1 MKKFLLLVGIVSLF
15 GTAIGQG
22 AMKVSPIEFTS
33 NSSKFN
39 GKMISISPVQIV
51 LDGKTHDPR
60 VVGPM
65 TPNVLSSGPGPA
77 GVGTQVLRC
86 NAPRSFKSIE
96 IDFPSDPNYNACFFI
111 SEAMF
116 NSLPKGQPSVNAE
129 IVFKGDSRV
138 GYTITMFKLK

>member
-22 AMKVSPIEFTS
+22 AMKVTPAEFTS

-39 GKMISISPVQIV
+39 GKMVSIAPVQIV
-51 LDGKTHDPR
+51 LEQKGHDPR
-60 VVGPM
+60 VVGPV
-65 TPNVLSSGPGPA
+65 TPGVIVSGPGP
-77 GVGTQVLRC
+77 VGIGTAVIRC
-86 NAPRSFKSIE
+86 NAPRSFKAVE
-96 IDFPSDPNYNACFFI
+96 IDFPNDPNYNACFFI

-116 NSLPKGQPSVNAE
+116 NTLPKGQPSVNAE